1 MLRKILDFLR
11 AYWQPLLFILL
22 AMVFVYIGII
32 QHWDK
37 RLMAGLVL
45 LVGLLSNVFTGIVA
59 LVAMIPFLGP
69 LIIKVL
75 SIPFFWILNALGYFV
90 SVLFVKKGYG
100 SQVVQ
105 GRVLTIVLLVG
116 VVIGYVLGKIF

>member
-1 MLRKILDFLR
+1 MRKFLDFLR

-22 AMVFVYIGII
+22 AAIFVYIGIL
-32 QHWDK
+32 QQWDK

-45 LVGLLSNVFTGIVA
+45 LVGLVSNVFSGIVA

-105 GRVLTIVLLVG
+105 GRVLTIVLLIG
-116 VVIGYVLGKIF
+116 VVIGYVLGKII